1 MQTVVEPIDFDC
13 KLTTKVTLVNAR
25 KQKPYLCPL
34 FHFNCLHGLYFKM
47 CHNKFVHYMDQDM
60 TQDPQVGR
68 KIIGYNVIKM
78 SHKDTWDVVNISKQ
92 LHIVF

>member
-1 MQTVVEPIDFDC
+1 
-13 KLTTKVTLVNAR
+13 
-25 KQKPYLCPL
+25 
-34 FHFNCLHGLYFKM
+34 
-47 CHNKFVHYMDQDM
+47 MDQDM
-60 TQDPQVGR
+60 TQYPQVGR